1 MPFCLFTNV
10 PLYEHAICK
19 LSKCIDRRIIKRNE
33 ILAAVGFEP
42 TPPKRL
48 VPKTS
53 ALDRSATLP
62 GEDRTL
68 YQKLLFNIPN
78 ALFVPV
84 NCFILHVA
92 NNADPDEMPCRI
104 LQHFVL
110 SLAIV
115 SSNLHKWLRSAEQRD
130 HQISGKEISLNHT
143 WLNLVH
149 FHNNF
154 TEVFIMMTFT

>member
-1 MPFCLFTNV
+1 MPFCLFQNV
-10 PLYEHAICK
+10 PLYEHAISNFSNCM
-19 LSKCIDRRIIKRNE
+19 DRRIIKRNK

-62 GEDRTL
+62 VNSNNISN
-68 YQKLLFNIPN
+68 LLFTFPN
-78 ALFVPV
+78 ALYVPV

-92 NNADPDEMPCRI
+92 NNADADEMPCRI

-115 SSNLHKWLRSAEQRD
+115 SSNLHKCFRSAEQRD
-130 HQISGKEISLNHT
+130 HQNSRKEISQNCQSSR
-143 WLNLVH
+143 
-149 FHNNF
+149 
-154 TEVFIMMTFT
+154 